1 MSSPASIEGRLRRSV
16 LHAGS
21 QLLGVHRSG
30 SCREY
35 ARS

>member
-1 MSSPASIEGRLRRSV
+1 MSSRASVEGRLRSSV

-21 QLLGVHRSG
+21 QLLGEHRSG